1 VPVVLAAVIAGSVLA
16 SAATVVPADGMA
28 DRLLGLAA
36 RATGGLLLLAGVL
49 LVIDGVFSV

>member
-1 VPVVLAAVIAGSVLA
+1 VVLAAVFAGSVLA
-16 SAATVVPADGMA
+16 VAATVVPDGGVA
-28 DRLLGLAA
+28 DRSLGLAA